1 MLSTHLGRYDHPG
14 LCPVGLNAIP
24 ITRAR
29 VYFSRP
35 SDSQTA
41 STSSPMLYFGT
52 GTGKLGATGI
62 KGDLAAGDS
71 VAAEEP
77 TRDLWR
83 DLNFFLKAIIR
94 IISYF
99 WGSKSRR
106 CQLAVVRRDFKTSCI
121 ATKSSSCK

>member
-41 STSSPMLYFGT
+41 STSSPILNLGR
-52 GTGKLGATGI
+52 GKLGVTEI
-62 KGDLAAGDS
+62 KAVLAIAAGHS
-71 VAAEEP
+71 AAAEEP
-77 TRDLWR
+77 TRNLRR
-83 DLNFFLKAIIR
+83 DLNFFLEAMMKL
-94 IISYF
+94 IS
-99 WGSKSRR
+99 
-106 CQLAVVRRDFKTSCI
+106 
-121 ATKSSSCK
+121 